1 MGKNIT
7 LVFVLLLVGLANGQN
22 TFPAA
27 WAGLWAGN
35 LQIVSATGTQEVP
48 VTFEVAAQ
56 TPTKYTWKFT
66 FNAPAGPIVKDYALL
81 VDTNKTGHYIIDEG
95 DGILLDAYLLAQK
108 LYCTFD
114 VEGRLFFTTY
124 EVLNGNLIFEIIYGP
139 LTKDTTTGGGKVD
152 GQDTPVVG
160 VYKTQGLQ
168 KAVLSRK
175 M

>member
-7 LVFVLLLVGLANGQN
+7 LLLALLLGCNAWGQN

-35 LQIVSATGTQEVP
+35 LQVVSATGNQEVP
-48 VTFEVAAQ
+48 VTFEVAKQ

-66 FNAPAGPIVKDYALL
+66 FNASTGPVVKDYTLL
-81 VDTNKTGHYIIDEG
+81 VDTALAGHYIIDEG
-95 DGILLDAYLLAQK
+95 DGILLDAYLFAQK

-114 VEGRLFFTTY
+114 VEGRLFFTSY
-124 EVLNGNLIFEIIYGP
+124 ELQNDNLIFEIIYGP
-139 LTKDTTTGGGKVD
+139 FAKHATTGGGKVD
-152 GQDTPVVG
+152 GEDVPTIG
-160 VYKTQGLQ
+160 VYQTQGLQ
-168 KAVLSRK
+168 KAVLKRK